1 MDSNK
6 KKIYCLLPH
15 DDSIIKEDTSFAN
28 RILQWEFC
36 HFINK
41 IYDNK
46 FIIILQ
52 KKYNN
57 DLETLFDLPNT
68 RFEIFNKKNIVEE
81 YKDILELNINEKK
94 ILDGGFNFVDDVYCI
109 GKVDLA
115 ILSDHSRKKYRT
127 LHFFKNSKIYNE
139 IKETQEGKEYIGLHL
154 RRGRGVQI
162 PNTDILELSEPQ
174 KIKFKSYKET
184 LITHFEENMFTIP
197 DKLILDVIKTYQR
210 YGYSDFF
217 LSTDIPLEYCEYYFD
232 NINNL
237 QTSEKFVIF
246 DNEIRYIYDFLFLAN
261 CKKLIG
267 SDFSSF
273 FKISQQINNVD
284 WIDITPKYAYKIK
297 NNENNIGNG

>member
-6 KKIYCLLPH
+6 IKIYCFIPH
-15 DDSIIKEDTSFAN
+15 DDSMIKEDTSFAN

-36 HFINK
+36 HFLNK

-52 KKYNN
+52 KNNNN
-57 DLETLFDLPNT
+57 DLEKLFNLPNT
-68 RFEIFNKKNIVEE
+68 KFETFNKKNIVEE
-81 YKDILELNINEKK
+81 YKDILELDINEKK
-94 ILDGGFNFVDDVYCI
+94 VLDGEFNFVDNVYCI

-115 ILSDHSRKKYRT
+115 VLSDYSRKKYKT
-127 LHFFKNSKIYNE
+127 LDFFKNSKIYNE
-139 IKETQEGKEYIGLHL
+139 IKKMQEGKEYIGLHL

-162 PNTDILELSEPQ
+162 QNLDMLE
-174 KIKFKSYKET
+174 
-184 LITHFEENMFTIP
+184 FTIP

-217 LSTDIPLEYCEYYFD
+217 LSTDIPFEYCEYYFN

-237 QTSEKFVIF
+237 QNSENFF
-246 DNEIRYIYDFLFLAN
+246 TAGHEIRYIYDFLFLAN

-297 NNENNIGNG
+297 NNENNISNR